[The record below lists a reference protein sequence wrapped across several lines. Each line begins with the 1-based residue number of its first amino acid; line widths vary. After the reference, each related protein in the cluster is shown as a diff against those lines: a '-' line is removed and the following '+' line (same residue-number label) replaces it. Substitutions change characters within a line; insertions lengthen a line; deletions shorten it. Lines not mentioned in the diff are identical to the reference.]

1 MKLTLLFPGQGSQA
15 VGMGRDLY
23 DQIPAAR
30 ARFEEADAILGRG
43 LSKIIFEGPTD
54 GLTDTRNTQPAL
66 FAVEAALTDLLL
78 ANGVVP
84 EYAAGHSL
92 GEYSALYAAGV
103 VSFEDGLRT
112 VAARGAAMAEAGK
125 QNPGAMAAVMGMGR
139 EKIIAVISQVKS
151 GIVVSANENSPEQT
165 VISGEAGAVNE
176 ACALLKEAGAKR
188 AILLPVSGAFHSPL
202 MRPAAEKLASALESV
217 AFSAPRCPV
226 IANVT
231 AKAESD
237 PARMKELLVEQLVS
251 PVRWVDSM
259 AALAALGPSACAEVG
274 PGSVLK
280 GLVKKCAPEIN
291 VVSCD
296 GVNNVYSLSGLAR

>member
-1 MKLTLLFPGQGSQA
+1 MKLTLLFPGQGSQT

-23 DQIPAAR
+23 DQVPAAR
-30 ARFEEADAILGRG
+30 ALFDEADKILGRG
-43 LSKIIFEGPTD
+43 LSKIIFDGPTEE
-54 GLTDTRNTQPAL
+54 LTDTRNTQPAL
-66 FAVEAALTDLLL
+66 FTVEAALTGLLL

-112 VAARGAAMAEAGK
+112 VAARGAAMADAGK
-125 QNPGAMAAVMGMGR
+125 QNPGAMAAVMGMDKA
-139 EKIIAVISQVKS
+139 KIVEVISGVKS
-151 GIVVSANENSPEQT
+151 GIVVTANENSPDQT
-165 VISGEAGAVNE
+165 VISGEAEAVNE

-188 AILLPVSGAFHSPL
+188 AIPLPVSGAFHSPL
-202 MRPAAEKLASALESV
+202 MKPAAERLASALEPV

-237 PARMKELLVEQLVS
+237 PARLKGLLVEQLVS

-259 AALAALGPSACAEVG
+259 AALAALNPSACAEVG
-274 PGSVLK
+274 PGAVLK
-280 GLVKKCAPEIN
+280 GLAKKCAPDIN

-296 GVNNVYSLSGLAR
+296 GVNNIYSIIERT